1 MIKINLLDS
10 VTERH
15 AGAGATVERQI
26 ANPMSQLL
34 VMVLAVGFLLI
45 AVVAWDVIS
54 SQMAQTEAQQNLE
67 EQKRVAVEL
76 EAVTKEMA
84 ELKQKTDNITTR
96 IEAIKK
102 LRDSQAGPSAVLE
115 AMRERIASSPGVY
128 LASVEQTGDQLT
140 IRGDSPDESAVT
152 QFGRSLEFSGGL
164 FSNLNIETQRKE
176 KPGQVATVSAN
187 GAEAPPKQEIV
198 GFTIRC
204 AYTPTKANTSLN
216 SATTASNQDQ
226 QTTQPQQQ
234 ASAPKTLPDSIREQL
249 PKPKTDGSTIPT
261 PPQVAKN

>member
-15 AGAGATVERQI
+15 GGAGAAVERKI
-26 ANPMSQLL
+26 ASPVSQLL
-34 VMVLAVGFLLI
+34 MMTLAVAFLLTTVI
-45 AVVAWDVIS
+45 AWDFIS
-54 SQMAQTEAQQNLE
+54 TQMAKTEAERQLE

-96 IEAIKK
+96 IDAIKR

-115 AMRERIASSPGVY
+115 AMRERIAMVPGVY
-128 LASVEQTGDQLT
+128 LASVEQTGEQLT
-140 IRGDSPDESAVT
+140 IKGDSPDESAVT

-164 FSNLNIETQRKE
+164 FSNLNIETQRKD
-176 KPGQVATVSAN
+176 KPNQVASPA
-187 GAEAPPKQEIV
+187 GADAPPKQEIV

-204 AYTPTKANTSLN
+204 AYTPSKAKASQNT
-216 SATTASNQDQ
+216 ATTASNQEQ
-226 QTTQPQQQ
+226 SNQTPQQQ
-234 ASAPKTLPDSIREQL
+234 ASAPKTLPDSIRQQL
-249 PKPKTDGSTIPT
+249 PKPQTDGSTIPT